1 MSKGQNRLLYPIQPS
16 GTQSKVCKFSC
27 IEMTIPTDRTQPLLI
42 VLSGPSGVG
51 KDAILTELKKLPGN
65 YLFTVTAT
73 TRKIRPGENNG
84 IDYIFLSAKK
94 FKEAINAKEFIEW
107 SEVYGNFYGVP
118 RDQIDEALADGKN
131 AIVKIDVQGA
141 KTIKQLKLP
150 AIFIFISP
158 PSQSELRDR
167 LIRRMTET
175 PEALELRLDT
185 AISEM
190 AESIWCDYEVIN
202 HTGQL
207 RHTAEQI
214 SNIIKKD
221 PETN

>member
-1 MSKGQNRLLYPIQPS
+1 
-16 GTQSKVCKFSC
+16 
-27 IEMTIPTDRTQPLLI
+27 MTIPTDRTQPLLI

-167 LIRRMTET
+167 LKRRMTET

-190 AESIWCDYEVIN
+190 AESIWFDYEVIN

>member
-1 MSKGQNRLLYPIQPS
+1 
-16 GTQSKVCKFSC
+16 
-27 IEMTIPTDRTQPLLI
+27 MTIPTDRTQPLLI

-84 IDYIFLSAKK
+84 RDYIFLSAKK

-167 LIRRMTET
+167 LKRRMTET

-190 AESIWCDYEVIN
+190 AESIWFDYEVIN

>member
-1 MSKGQNRLLYPIQPS
+1 MAIPI
-16 GTQSKVCKFSC
+16 
-27 IEMTIPTDRTQPLLI
+27 DRTQPLLI

-84 IDYIFLSAKK
+84 RDYIFLSAKK

-118 RDQIDEALADGKN
+118 RDQIDEALGDGKN

-141 KTIKQLKLP
+141 KTIKQLSLP
-150 AIFIFISP
+150 AIFIFTSP
-158 PSQSELRDR
+158 PSQSELRNR
-167 LIRRMTET
+167 LKRRMTET

-190 AESIWCDYEVIN
+190 AESIWFDYEVIN

-214 SNIIKKD
+214 SSIIKKD
-221 PETN
+221 PETS

>member
-1 MSKGQNRLLYPIQPS
+1 MA
-16 GTQSKVCKFSC
+16 
-27 IEMTIPTDRTQPLLI
+27 IPTDRIQPLLI

-51 KDAILTELKKLPGN
+51 KDAILTELKKLPN
-65 YLFTVTAT
+65 NCIFTVTAT

-84 IDYIFLSAKK
+84 KDYIFLTTKE

-118 RDQIDEALADGKN
+118 RDQIDEALDNDKD

-158 PSQSELRDR
+158 PSKSELRDR
-167 LIRRMTET
+167 LKRRMTET

-190 AESIWCDYEVIN
+190 AESVWFDYEVIN

-207 RHTAEQI
+207 RDTAEQI

>member
-1 MSKGQNRLLYPIQPS
+1 
-16 GTQSKVCKFSC
+16 
-27 IEMTIPTDRTQPLLI
+27 MTIPTDRTQPLLI

-118 RDQIDEALADGKN
+118 RDQIEEALADGKN

-150 AIFIFISP
+150 AIFILISP

-167 LIRRMTET
+167 LKRRMTET

-190 AESIWCDYEVIN
+190 AESIWFDYEVIN

>member
-1 MSKGQNRLLYPIQPS
+1 
-16 GTQSKVCKFSC
+16 
-27 IEMTIPTDRTQPLLI
+27 MTIPTDRTQPLLI

-73 TRKIRPGENNG
+73 TRKIRPGESNG
-84 IDYIFLSAKK
+84 RDYIFLSAKK

-167 LIRRMTET
+167 LKRRMTET

-190 AESIWCDYEVIN
+190 AESIWFDYEVIN

>member
-1 MSKGQNRLLYPIQPS
+1 MA
-16 GTQSKVCKFSC
+16 
-27 IEMTIPTDRTQPLLI
+27 IPTDRLQPLLI
-42 VLSGPSGVG
+42 VVSGPSGVG
-51 KDAILTELKKLPGN
+51 KDAVLTELKKLPGN

-84 IDYIFLSAKK
+84 KDYIFLTTKE
-94 FKEAINAKEFIEW
+94 FREAINAKAFIEW

-118 RDQIDEALADGKN
+118 RDQIDEALANGKD

-150 AIFIFISP
+150 AIFIFISA
-158 PSQSELRDR
+158 PSKSELRDR
-167 LIRRMTET
+167 LKRRMTET

-190 AESIWCDYEVIN
+190 AESVWFDYEVIN

-207 RHTAEQI
+207 RHTAEEI
-214 SNIIKKD
+214 NNIIKKD

>member
-1 MSKGQNRLLYPIQPS
+1 
-16 GTQSKVCKFSC
+16 
-27 IEMTIPTDRTQPLLI
+27 MTIPTDRTQPLLI

-167 LIRRMTET
+167 LKRRMTET
-175 PEALELRLDT
+175 AEALELRLDT

-190 AESIWCDYEVIN
+190 AESIWFDYEVIN

>member
-1 MSKGQNRLLYPIQPS
+1 
-16 GTQSKVCKFSC
+16 
-27 IEMTIPTDRTQPLLI
+27 MTIPTNRTQPLLI

-167 LIRRMTET
+167 LKRRMTET

-190 AESIWCDYEVIN
+190 AESIWFDYEVIN

>member
-1 MSKGQNRLLYPIQPS
+1 
-16 GTQSKVCKFSC
+16 
-27 IEMTIPTDRTQPLLI
+27 MTIPTNRTQPLLI

-107 SEVYGNFYGVP
+107 SEVYGIFYGVP

-167 LIRRMTET
+167 LKRRMTET

-190 AESIWCDYEVIN
+190 AESIWFDYEVIN